1 MLYIKK
7 TRENFHYVTLAG
19 IYYLKDKFPYFRVL
33 LFYFLKRGGGAT
45 YDRKLPNTGLTLHLY
60 MYYKKS

>member
-1 MLYIKK
+1 M
-7 TRENFHYVTLAG
+7 TLAG
-19 IYYLKDKFPYFRVL
+19 IYYLKEKFPYFRVL
-33 LFYFLKRGGGAT
+33 LMAT

>member
-1 MLYIKK
+1 MLNIKK

-33 LFYFLKRGGGAT
+33 LFYFLKGGGQHM
-45 YDRKLPNTGLTLHLY
+45 TGSCLIQA
-60 MYYKKS
+60 